1 MTLRLATRSS
11 MQARIQSEYVAAQLT
26 AVTGQAVELVFVDT
40 AGDRDR
46 TTPLALIG
54 GRGIF
59 VKEVQQAV
67 IDGRAEFAVHSAKD
81 LPSSFHAEGLVLASV
96 PKRGD
101 ARDALVGASLDE
113 LHRGSTVA
121 TGSARREAMLGAL
134 VPGLRFV
141 SLRGNTP
148 TRVARADEPEIDAVI
163 AAVAGVS
170 WVGLHHKLSYIF
182 SPDQMVPQV
191 GQGAL
196 ALECRVDDAYTIAAL
211 QQIEDPISRLAV
223 DAERA
228 FLSELGGGCE
238 QPVGAYATIVGDHI
252 SIVGFL
258 ATETHGRHVKAT
270 MVGDDSSV
278 GAQLADQLRALLD
291 A

>member
-11 MQARIQSEYVAAQLT
+11 LQARTQSEFVAAQIS
-26 AVTGQAVELVFVDT
+26 AKTGRAVELVFVDT

-46 TTPLALIG
+46 TTPLGQIG

-67 IDGRAEFAVHSAKD
+67 IDGHADFAVHSAKD
-81 LPSSFHAEGLVLASV
+81 LPSSFHAEGLTLASV
-96 PKRGD
+96 PQRGD
-101 ARDALVGASLDE
+101 ARDALVGASLGD
-113 LHRGSTVA
+113 LHSGSTVA

-134 VPGLRFV
+134 VPGVKFV

-148 TRVARADEPEIDAVI
+148 TRVARASDPEIDAVI
-163 AAVAGVS
+163 AAVAGVT
-170 WVGLHHKLSYIF
+170 WVDLHHELSYIF
-182 SPDQMVPQV
+182 SPDEMVPQI

-196 ALECRVDDAYTIAAL
+196 ALECRADDHHTIAAL
-211 QQIEDPISRLAV
+211 RLIEDPMSRLAV

-228 FLSELGGGCE
+228 YLSELGGGCE

-258 ATETHGRHVKAT
+258 AATTHGRHVKAT
-270 MVGDDSSV
+270 MVGEDASV
-278 GAQLADQLRALLD
+278 GAQLADQLRALL
-291 A
+291 AE